1 MTTPPMTT
9 PIAAID
15 VGSNTIHLVVAR
27 PIAAATDL
35 GILADETVLVRLGAD
50 VTATGAIGAERA
62 ATAIGVVRQQVETA
76 RRLGASPILGVATEG
91 VRKASNSAAFVQ
103 QARGVA
109 GVELTLISGE
119 QEAAFTYWGAT
130 SGQTI
135 VDRSAVVDL
144 GGGSTEIV
152 VGDAASIAWRISLPL
167 GSGTIHDRVA
177 PADPADPAELA
188 AAAQVVEDALRP
200 LDPPLPV
207 SEVTA
212 CGGTAT
218 TLVWLARRAL
228 DADAVAA
235 NEASEASDAS
245 DYPATLGVLTPAVLK
260 SLLAVLQSVPAS
272 AVAERYG
279 VEVGRAR
286 LLAAGAV
293 VLQGAT
299 RRLGAE
305 RMRVSRR
312 GIREGAI
319 LAYARHGAG
328 WLKAAARG

>member
-1 MTTPPMTT
+1 MTT

-15 VGSNTIHLVVAR
+15 VGSNTIHLVVGR
-27 PIAAATDL
+27 PIAADTDL
-35 GILADETVLVRLGAD
+35 EILADETVLVRLGAD
-50 VTATGAIGAERA
+50 VTATGAIGAERT
-62 ATAIGVVRQQVETA
+62 ATAIGVLHQQVEVA
-76 RRLGASPILGVATEG
+76 HRLGASPILGLATEG
-91 VRKASNSAAFVQ
+91 VRKASNGAAFAQ
-103 QARGVA
+103 QVREVT
-109 GVELTLISGE
+109 GVELVLISGE
-119 QEAAFTYWGAT
+119 QEAAFTYWGAI

-135 VDRSAVVDL
+135 AGRSAVVDL

-152 VGDAASIAWRISLPL
+152 VGDAGNIAWRMSLPL

-188 AAAQVVEDALRP
+188 AAARVVEDALRP
-200 LDPPLPV
+200 LDLPLPV

-218 TLVWLARRAL
+218 TLVWLAQRAL
-228 DADAVAA
+228 GADAVAA
-235 NEASEASDAS
+235 SEASDGP
-245 DYPATLGVLTPAVLK
+245 DYPATLGVLTAGVLER
-260 SLLAVLQSVPAS
+260 LLALLQSLPAS

-293 VLQGAT
+293 VLQGAM

-319 LAYARHGAG
+319 LAYVRHGAG
-328 WLKAAARG
+328 WLEAAARG